1 MYTWTKNNPEKRDKP
16 KGLACV
22 SGCQGKVMTGAD
34 GKWVAPTVLCPVCIG
49 WHAKVL
55 QARDAGVTVEAL
67 KAPVF
72 SKIAQLEKVPSGATV
87 VVDKEMCDAVAGK
100 VGRLVLVITREQ
112 EQQGLMYDGSQPF
125 VRNGLNVRPPC
136 RGVWF
141 VPSGT
146 GYAVFAWASAG
157 GVTHRLRKLMRT
169 VNVRAGK
176 EEIPTAIIERLSS
189 RSLRIAMATLL
200 SQRGVPIEEV
210 VENGE
215 WEDVDMCRTYI
226 RSLEPLA
233 VQRRNLSDVIF
244 PAGAGGGAGSLVAT
258 AAPHTLGSIQEPP
271 WQSEAAA
278 PRSVLEIVA
287 AVMEQ
292 EDGLVPLVPATTD
305 SPKSKKRRP
314 ESMPCCPA
322 LWVRGKVFK
331 RESIAGDVQLR
342 ALLHETA
349 SEKPSKVQKLLCA
362 GSYHVTRKEITNH
375 RERMALQ
382 AMEAPAVQEQE
393 MLLAIAE

>member
-1 MYTWTKNNPEKRDKP
+1 LPMCARALQGVMYTWTKNNPEKRDVP

-22 SGCQGKVMTGAD
+22 SGCQGKVTKGAD
-34 GKWVAPTVLCPVCIG
+34 GKWVAPRVLCPVCIG

-72 SKIAQLEKVPSGATV
+72 SRVAQLEKVPSGATV
-87 VVDKEMCDAVAGK
+87 VVDKEARDAVAAK

-125 VRNGLNVRPPC
+125 VLDGQRFHPLL

-141 VPSGT
+141 VPRGT
-146 GYAVFAWASAG
+146 EYAVFAWASAT
-157 GVTHRLRKLMRT
+157 GVTHRVRKLMRMA
-169 VNVRAGK
+169 NARGEK
-176 EEIPTAIIERLSS
+176 EEIPTVIIERLSS
-189 RSLRIAMATLL
+189 RSLRITMATLL

-244 PAGAGGGAGSLVAT
+244 PAV
-258 AAPHTLGSIQEPP
+258 
-271 WQSEAAA
+271 
-278 PRSVLEIVA
+278 
-287 AVMEQ
+287 VMEQ
-292 EDGLVPLVPATTD
+292 EGDVVMVPPTV
-305 SPKSKKRRP
+305 SRKKNKERP
-314 ESMPCCPA
+314 EYKPCCLH
-322 LWVRGKVFK
+322 LWVKGKVFK
-331 RESIAGDVQLR
+331 RENIAGDAQLR

-349 SEKPSKVQKLLCA
+349 CERPAKVQKVLCA
-362 GSYHVTRKEITNH
+362 ASYHVTRKEINNH

-382 AMEAPAVQEQE
+382 ALQAPEVEPQEL
-393 MLLAIAE
+393 LLAIAE

>member
-22 SGCQGKVMTGAD
+22 SGCQGKVVMGAD
-34 GKWVAPTVLCPVCIG
+34 GKWVAPHVLCPVCIG

-55 QARDAGVTVEAL
+55 QARDAGVTVEVL

-72 SKIAQLEKVPSGATV
+72 SKVAQLKKVPPGATV
-87 VVDKEMCDAVAGK
+87 VVDKGMRDAVAAK

-125 VRNGLNVRPPC
+125 VRNGLNVRPRC

-146 GYAVFAWASAG
+146 GYAVFAWASSQ
-157 GVTHRLRKLMRT
+157 GVTHRVRKLMST

-176 EEIPTAIIERLSS
+176 EEIPTAIIARLSS

-244 PAGAGGGAGSLVAT
+244 PTGAEGGSGAVATTGAGAVVHS
-258 AAPHTLGSIQEPP
+258 AAE
-271 WQSEAAA
+271 
-278 PRSVLEIVA
+278 VVA
-287 AVMEQ
+287 AVMEN
-292 EDGLVPLVPATTD
+292 EGALAPVEATRT
-305 SPKSKKRRP
+305 SAKRRKGRV
-314 ESMPCCPA
+314 ENKPCCVH
-322 LWVRGKVFK
+322 LWVKAQVFK
-331 RESIAGDVQLR
+331 RENVAGDTQLLQ
-342 ALLHETA
+342 LLEETA
-349 SEKPSKVQKLLCA
+349 GEKPPQVQKALCA
-362 GSYHVTRKEITNH
+362 ANYHVTCKEITNY

-382 AMEAPAVQEQE
+382 AMEAPEVEPQEL
-393 MLLAIAE
+393 LLAMAE